1 MKDKLEVEAV
11 INHIRNVQ
19 DVMLKPITD
28 IVALKISKGPYD
40 GGPENN
46 LTKAEEITAEYISEN
61 HSTLDEFHEKL
72 TILDGGIKGLEAFA
86 DAIYQYYTASDHLDF
101 ETVKD
106 KISSK
111 KDIILKTITDL
122 IAYKIAESSDDQGVD
137 LNFISAQTFVA
148 EYISRNFRNRA
159 ELESKITKLGK
170 GKDTKGLSAF
180 ADIVYNHFVN
190 NNK

>member
-1 MKDKLEVEAV
+1 MKDKLDVEEV
-11 INHIRNVQ
+11 INHIRSVE
-19 DVMLKPITD
+19 DVILKPITD

-40 GGPENN
+40 RGSENN

-61 HSTLDEFHEKL
+61 HCTFDEFHKKL

-86 DAIYQYYTASDHLDF
+86 DTIYQYYTASDHLDF

-106 KISSK
+106 KICSK
-111 KDIILKTITDL
+111 KDITLKTIADL
-122 IAYKIAESSDDQGVD
+122 VAYKMAESSDDHGVD

-148 EYISRNFRNRA
+148 EYISKNFRNRA
-159 ELESKITKLGK
+159 ELENKITKLGK

-180 ADIVYNHFVN
+180 AGVVYNHFVN
-190 NNK
+190 NK

>member
-106 KISSK
+106 KIGSK

-170 GKDTKGLSAF
+170 GKETKGLSAF

>member
-86 DAIYQYYTASDHLDF
+86 DMIYQYYTASDHLDF

-170 GKDTKGLSAF
+170 GKETKGLSAF

>member
-1 MKDKLEVEAV
+1 MKDKLDVEA
-11 INHIRNVQ
+11 ILNHIRNVE
-19 DVMLKPITD
+19 DVTLKTITD

-46 LTKAEEITAEYISEN
+46 ITKAEEITAEYISEN

-86 DAIYQYYTASDHLDF
+86 DTIYQYYTTSDHLDF
-101 ETVKD
+101 ETVKN

-111 KDIILKTITDL
+111 KDITLKTITDL
-122 IAYKIAESSDDQGVD
+122 VAYKIAESSDDQGVD

-148 EYISRNFRNRA
+148 EYISRNFKNRA
-159 ELESKITKLGK
+159 ELENKITKLGK

-180 ADIVYNHFVN
+180 ADLVYNHFVN